1 MFRNQR
7 LVFFAAILFGAATFV
22 STATLAFEHLRPVA
36 HSEEHPPVPA
46 PHPTPTRT
54 PDQGLPPM
62 TVGTNGAPS
71 K

>member
-7 LVFFAAILFGAATFV
+7 LVFSAVILLGIAAFV
-22 STATLAFEHLRPVA
+22 STAALAYGHSRPIA
-36 HSEEHPPVPA
+36 HSEDHPPVPA

-54 PDQGLPPM
+54 PDPGLPPM
-62 TVGTNGAPS
+62 TVGTNGGPS